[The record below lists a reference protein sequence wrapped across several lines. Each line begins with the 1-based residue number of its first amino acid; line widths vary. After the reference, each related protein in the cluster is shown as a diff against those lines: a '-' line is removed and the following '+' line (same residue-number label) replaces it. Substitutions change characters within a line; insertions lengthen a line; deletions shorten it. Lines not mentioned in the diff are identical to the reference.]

1 MAEATKTRPAKQDPK
16 GPVEVV
22 NTAWSEGERNVKN
35 LARTDLLTVLLHH
48 WGSGGEIAAHYH
60 TDSDAVWVVLEGQ
73 ATFRDENNQ
82 LLGQANPHEAVVVP
96 RNTTYWFE
104 NTGDGAAVM
113 FRVSARVQSEPDA
126 PRTDDRIYLNGAP
139 S

>member
-1 MAEATKTRPAKQDPK
+1 MAATETRPAKQDPRA
-16 GPVEVV
+16 PVQTVTTE
-22 NTAWSEGERNVKN
+22 WSQSDPNVKV
-35 LARTDLLTVLLHH
+35 LTRTELLTVLLHH
-48 WGSGGEIAAHYH
+48 WEAGGEIQAHYH

-104 NTGDGAAVM
+104 NTGDGPAVM
-113 FRVSARVQSEPDA
+113 FRVSARVQSNPDA
-126 PRTDDRIYLNGAP
+126 PRTDDRVYLAGAP